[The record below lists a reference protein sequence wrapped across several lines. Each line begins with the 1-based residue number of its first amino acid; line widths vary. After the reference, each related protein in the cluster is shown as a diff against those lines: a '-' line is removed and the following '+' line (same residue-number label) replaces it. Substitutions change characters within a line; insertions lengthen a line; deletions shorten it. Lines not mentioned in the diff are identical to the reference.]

1 MDSSLSYI
9 FSDYYY
15 FHLKPSFQNFNVGKC
30 KFRKTKNEAYYKKQ
44 VAKRHKKNKNKKT
57 HRKKY

>member
-1 MDSSLSYI
+1 MLAEIFLNYHNFQLKEPPFGNYHSSMR
-9 FSDYYY
+9 
-15 FHLKPSFQNFNVGKC
+15 

-57 HRKKY
+57 HRKKH

>member
-15 FHLKPSFQNFNVGKC
+15 FHLKPPFGNYHSSMR

-57 HRKKY
+57 HRKKH

>member
-9 FSDYYY
+9 FPDYYY
-15 FHLKPSFQNFNVGKC
+15 FHLKPSFGNNHSSMR

-44 VAKRHKKNKNKKT
+44 VAKRHKKT
-57 HRKKY
+57 HRKKH